1 MLIEKN
7 LPDNYFRNDNHK
19 SLANIYL
26 TSCFISEKTKHFL
39 EKEDLTPQQY
49 NILRILRQS
58 NIALSTLRIRE
69 MMIDKMSD
77 TSRIVER
84 LVKKDLVHKQTSRH
98 DKRLVDVSL
107 SGKGIQLVDR
117 LENRTNEV
125 DSLLDHLT
133 KEDLAQLNHLLN
145 KIRDQQ

>member
-7 LPDNYFRNDNHK
+7 LPENYFRNDYHK

-26 TSCFISEKTKHFL
+26 TAYFISEKTKSFL

-49 NILRILRQS
+49 NILRILRQC
-58 NIALSTLRIRE
+58 NTPLSTLRIRE

-98 DKRLVDVSL
+98 DKRLVDVTL
-107 SGKGIQLVDR
+107 SGKGTQLIDR
-117 LENRTNEV
+117 LESHANEV
-125 DSLLDHLT
+125 DALLNHLT
-133 KEDLAQLNHLLN
+133 KEDLAQLNYLLN
-145 KIRDQQ
+145 KVRGQQ

>member
-7 LPDNYFRNDNHK
+7 LPHNYFRNENHK
-19 SLANIYL
+19 SLVNIYL
-26 TSCFISEKTKHFL
+26 TACFISEKTKHFL

-58 NIALSTLRIRE
+58 NTALSTLRIRE

-107 SGKGIQLVDR
+107 SGRGIQLVDR

-125 DSLLDHLT
+125 DSLLDHLN